1 MIGTESRPTD
11 QPVNMLHQVVL
22 RPNPAFDCEPGVTRV
37 NLPYIFPPIA
47 QQTLGAPLRLFSPSD
62 MVLGPYGTAMWID
75 NHTEDEFGQ
84 AEQGQR
90 LASRIA
96 PHPPEGEVGELEL
109 TDQESSTT
117 KAGSILLYNEEA
129 TWGKVAIDEEEGI
142 VAIGGIYGRISVLG
156 YV

>member
-1 MIGTESRPTD
+1 
-11 QPVNMLHQVVL
+11 MLHQVVL
-22 RPNPAFDCEPGVTRV
+22 RPNPSFDREPGVTGV

-47 QQTLGAPLRLFSPSD
+47 QQTLGAPIRLFSPTD

-75 NHTEDEFGQ
+75 NHTEEEFGQ

-90 LASRIA
+90 LASRIT
-96 PHPPEGEVGELEL
+96 PPLSGGEVEELDL

-117 KAGSILLYNEEA
+117 KAGSVLRYNDNA
-129 TWGKVAIDEEEGI
+129 TWGKVAIDEEEGV
-142 VAIGGIYGRISVLG
+142 VALGGVDGRISVLG